1 MTQEQATERQI
12 EYRNKLVKNTVGKV
26 IYFLDDAALINAI
39 AAVKLPEPAS
49 KADASAQIDALKGSI
64 ESYDA
69 EWFAQVTA
77 MTPERTE
84 ELKAIVLDQI
94 RSSRFPV
101 NEITEILRA
110 A

>member
-12 EYRNKLVKNTVGKV
+12 EYRNKLVQNAVGKV
-26 IYFLDDAALINAI
+26 IYYLDDAALINAI

-49 KADASAQIDALKGSI
+49 RADASAQIDALKGSI
-64 ESYDA
+64 EDYDA

-84 ELKAIVLDQI
+84 ELKGIILNQI
-94 RSSRFPV
+94 RSHMFPV
-101 NEITEILRA
+101 AEITEILLA
-110 A
+110 I